1 MLTEGQADISWEEK
15 RTQPYFSNMK
25 KKKNCRGVEEENS
38 KNVELGRHTTYF
50 TITFYCILLSGQRV
64 FTKQRRSQ
72 IKLRIIKP
80 LKPHS
85 EFMLLE
91 TFDKLNNIQ
100 YISIQIKSDIFK
112 TAFLHIYNHNVTLEM
127 S

>member
-1 MLTEGQADISWEEK
+1 M
-15 RTQPYFSNMK
+15 
-25 KKKNCRGVEEENS
+25 
-38 KNVELGRHTTYF
+38 
-50 TITFYCILLSGQRV
+50 
-64 FTKQRRSQ
+64 
-72 IKLRIIKP
+72 IIKP